1 MAFVREVK
9 RKVRAAVPPMLF
21 LSLVAYFGWNAI
33 QGDRGLMASAQRQ
46 EVLRARQQELARAET
61 DRDTWE
67 RRVAALRGNRIDRD
81 MLDERAREMLN
92 RANPDDVIVLFGP
105 RDRLF

>member
-9 RKVRAAVPPMLF
+9 RKARAAVPPMVF

-33 QGDRGLMASAQRQ
+33 QGDRGLLASAQRQ
-46 EVLRARQQELARAET
+46 EVLKARKLELARAET
-61 DRDTWE
+61 ERDAWE
-67 RRVAALRGNRIDRD
+67 RRVAALRDNRIDRD

-92 RANPDDVIVLFGP
+92 RADPADVIVLFGP
-105 RDRLF
+105 KDRLF